1 MMFGICSRCSAGIM
15 PTTQDRY
22 TGRQCPDRS
31 YTLGAEHTAELL
43 YKSGTGN
50 FEGQEF
56 DTDISEVC
64 WITQK
69 ILWSALL
76 VAWLCSNTIGLD
88 EETIRKYV
96 RWQQQKDYE
105 EDASQLRLPL
115 E

>member
-1 MMFGICSRCSAGIM
+1 M
-15 PTTQDRY
+15 
-22 TGRQCPDRS
+22 
-31 YTLGAEHTAELL
+31 
-43 YKSGTGN
+43 
-50 FEGQEF
+50 
-56 DTDISEVC
+56 
-64 WITQK
+64 QK